1 MGHNQNQKIIQ
12 ETKKGRS
19 PRELVRISIT
29 RSDRCLSDIDQSQVV
44 NPNFE
49 FQQKREEL
57 WKKPHNC
64 YLTMTPNND
73 NLPHS
78 LIAQ

>member
-1 MGHNQNQKIIQ
+1 MMGHNQKQRMIQ

-19 PRELVRISIT
+19 PKELVRIFIT
-29 RSDRCLSDIDQSQVV
+29 RNDRCLSDIDLSQVV

-57 WKKPHNC
+57 
-64 YLTMTPNND
+64 
-73 NLPHS
+73 
-78 LIAQ
+78 